1 MLRLYRQHFVSEQVL
16 VFWVLS
22 RSGAKHRIASQVKAW
37 EGGNNLVSQQPL

>member
-1 MLRLYRQHFVSEQVL
+1 MLRPYRQHFVSSQVL

-22 RSGAKHRIASQVKAW
+22 RSGAKHRIASPVKAG